1 MCENNKNKFLRLD
14 KSLGEKIFVEL
25 PCVPGQVLYELFP
38 WHKPPFIKQ
47 VKVEKV
53 IFTETTI
60 RLKLDRNSCYETS
73 IKSLGKTLFIEEVD
87 AQKAL
92 RKIEK

>member
-1 MCENNKNKFLRLD
+1 MKTIKNKFLHLD
-14 KSLGEKIFVEL
+14 KSLREAVFAKL
-25 PCVPGQVLYELFP
+25 PCVPGQLLYELFP
-38 WHKPPFIKQ
+38 KHKPSFIKQ

-53 IFTETTI
+53 IFTEKTI
-60 RLKLDRNSCYETS
+60 RLKLDHNSVYETS

-92 RKIEK
+92 RKIEM

>member
-1 MCENNKNKFLRLD
+1 MCENNKNKFLQLD
-14 KSLGEKIFVEL
+14 KSLMGTIFAKL

-38 WHKPPFIKQ
+38 KHNPPFIKQ
-47 VKVEKV
+47 VKVEKI
-53 IFTETTI
+53 IFTEKTI
-60 RLKLDRNSCYETS
+60 RLKLDRNSFYETS

-87 AQKAL
+87 AQNAL